1 MRTRLSFR
9 GGEGSLR
16 ARPLTYRPPRGPA
29 AEADEGG
36 WARVKPLAYPARI
49 RYHRADRAYLVE
61 FPDLPGCLTYG
72 TTKAEALANAEEAL
86 SGYLASIFDRGFVL
100 PRPSTFRG
108 AVPVEPSLPVRTA
121 ILLRQLRTGLR
132 LSQKEA
138 ARRLRTSY
146 QAYQKLENPR
156 RCNPTLKTL
165 ERLGRAFKTSLALEV
180 RQKSRRAGKA
190 GHAAYSIS

>member
-1 MRTRLSFR
+1 MKS
-9 GGEGSLR
+9 
-16 ARPLTYRPPRGPA
+16 
-29 AEADEGG
+29 
-36 WARVKPLAYPARI
+36 LAYPARI
-49 RYHRADRAYLVE
+49 RYDRDDRAYLVE

-72 TTKAEALANAEEAL
+72 STKAEALANAEEAL
-86 SGYLASIFDRGFVL
+86 SGYLASIFERGFVL
-100 PRPSTFRG
+100 PKATTFKR
-108 AVPVEPSLPVRTA
+108 AHLVEPSLPVRTA

-165 ERLGRAFKTSLALEV
+165 ERVGKAFRRSLALHV
-180 RQKSRRAGKA
+180 R
-190 GHAAYSIS
+190 

>member
-1 MRTRLSFR
+1 MKS
-9 GGEGSLR
+9 
-16 ARPLTYRPPRGPA
+16 
-29 AEADEGG
+29 
-36 WARVKPLAYPARI
+36 LAYPARI
-49 RYHRADRAYLVE
+49 EYARADRAYLVE

-86 SGYLASIFDRGFVL
+86 SGYLASVFERGFVL
-100 PRPSTFRG
+100 PKASTFKG
-108 AVPVEPSLPVRTA
+108 AHLVEPSLPVRTA
-121 ILLRQLRTGLR
+121 ILLRQLRAGLG

-165 ERLGRAFKTSLALEV
+165 ERV
-180 RQKSRRAGKA
+180 GKA
-190 GHAAYSIS
+190 FQRSVTLHVR